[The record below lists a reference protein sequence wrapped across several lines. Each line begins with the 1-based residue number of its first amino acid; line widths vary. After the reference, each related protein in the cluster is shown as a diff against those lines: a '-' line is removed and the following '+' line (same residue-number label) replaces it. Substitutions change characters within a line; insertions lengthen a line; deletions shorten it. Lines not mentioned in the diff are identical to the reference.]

1 MALHDVAPLEASV
14 EIAAPPAEV
23 WHRLS
28 NLANMQRWSPQN
40 QRTVVLGKPAVGTK
54 FANLNRRG
62 LLVWPTF
69 GEIVHFD
76 RERKLAFRILDNGT
90 VWSFDLEPTPR
101 GTGVVQRREA
111 PDGIKTLSVGLTTVF
126 MGGTKDFCAEL
137 QAGMEQTLAA
147 LKADI
152 ETL

>member
-1 MALHDVAPLEASV
+1 MALQNVAPLEASI

-28 NLANMQRWSPQN
+28 DLSNMKRWSPQN
-40 QRTVVLGKPAVGTK
+40 QRTVLLGKPAVGTK

-69 GEIVHFD
+69 GEIVEF
-76 RERKLAFRILDNGT
+76 EPQRKLAFRILDNGT
-90 VWSFDLEPTPR
+90 VWSFVLEPTPV

-111 PDGIKTLSVGLTTVF
+111 PDGIKAMSVGLTKAF
-126 MGGTKDFCAEL
+126 MGGTTSFYSEIE
-137 QAGMEQTLAA
+137 QGMQETLEA

-152 ETL
+152 EQI